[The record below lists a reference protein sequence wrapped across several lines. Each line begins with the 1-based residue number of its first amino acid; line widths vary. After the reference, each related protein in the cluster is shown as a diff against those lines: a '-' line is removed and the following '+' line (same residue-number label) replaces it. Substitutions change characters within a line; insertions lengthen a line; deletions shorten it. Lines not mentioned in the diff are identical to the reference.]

1 MHHED
6 RADRHWRLSRLRLPD
21 PMRPIDV
28 HPDVDHITDR
38 HEREIA
44 ILRILDS
51 IGFNWP
57 VFCAVAIGF
66 LATSYSLFAT
76 NFVKPA
82 LLYVYPPSNESRQD
96 IGEVLDLT
104 TLSFSLIGMVVFGH
118 FVDRGGRK
126 RLYGWELIVLILATV
141 GLVLSSQGFMSPGA
155 DGRTESSMS
164 IYASIIFFR
173 CLLGFGIGAEYPV
186 SAVIAAEFASTDTRA
201 VMMASIFLMQSV
213 GRFLAIGIGLG
224 SLRSVMQQ
232 YDLHIDEPNIGAAE
246 IKSKVVIDIVWRTV
260 IGMGGV
266 IALIAVG
273 LRLTMPE
280 SPRYY
285 SGILKDLRKA
295 AIAVKQA
302 GGDVSANQRPET
314 SFSLEA
320 YRSYR
325 KDDDEPTPWFK
336 AAKRYLKDGGWKPL
350 LGISSIWFLLDV
362 CFYGT
367 SLDSPG
373 TLNVLWL
380 ETKVFDTTGPF
391 VNGTVAVWNATL
403 PIWNADPALPNA
415 TIQRALNDNAVRTLL
430 LSSIASLAGSL
441 VAIPMV
447 HYANRRKLLIY
458 TSVALSLVFIATG
471 ASVVRTYA
479 RPTHHL
485 STVFFALA
493 QFMFNVGPNTLT
505 FIITAEVFPTVF
517 RGSFYGISAA
527 CGKLGAIVIRA
538 IVART
543 GDGYQ
548 ALVAYLFV
556 FSVIMLV
563 LAFIAML
570 PGALPQVQRDTRK
583 GSKHRVPPSPTL
595 AAMDYKSPST
605 DNPAGHSW
613 NLWLPRRWKSKA
625 LEDIA
630 RYPSPH
636 DEFVLQRD
644 SDISVKE
651 TDTPVG

>member
-1 MHHED
+1 M
-6 RADRHWRLSRLRLPD
+6 
-21 PMRPIDV
+21 
-28 HPDVDHITDR
+28 
-38 HEREIA
+38 
-44 ILRILDS
+44 
-51 IGFNWP
+51 
-57 VFCAVAIGF
+57 AV
-66 LATSYSLFAT
+66 
-76 NFVKPA
+76 
-82 LLYVYPPSNESRQD
+82 
-96 IGEVLDLT
+96 
-104 TLSFSLIGMVVFGH
+104 
-118 FVDRGGRK
+118 
-126 RLYGWELIVLILATV
+126 
-141 GLVLSSQGFMSPGA
+141 
-155 DGRTESSMS
+155 
-164 IYASIIFFR
+164 
-173 CLLGFGIGAEYPV
+173 
-186 SAVIAAEFASTDTRA
+186 
-201 VMMASIFLMQSV
+201 
-213 GRFLAIGIGLG
+213 GIGLG
-224 SLRSVMQQ
+224 SLLRLMQH
-232 YDLHIDEPNIGAAE
+232 YDLDMDEPNIGAAE
-246 IKSKVVIDIVWRTV
+246 IKAKVVIDIVWRTV
-260 IGMGGV
+260 IGIGGV

-302 GGDVSANQRPET
+302 GGDLDETEQRLDTP
-314 SFSLEA
+314 FSLDSP
-320 YRSYR
+320 RTYR
-325 KDDDEPTPWFK
+325 KNDDEPTPWFK
-336 AAKRYLKDGGWKPL
+336 AAQRYLKDGGWKPL

-380 ETKVFDTTGPF
+380 ETQVFETSGHF
-391 VNGTVAVWNATL
+391 INGTVSVSNATL

-458 TSVALSLVFIATG
+458 TSVALSLLFIATG

-479 RPTHHL
+479 APTHYL
-485 STVFFALA
+485 SMVFFALA

-517 RGSFYGISAA
+517 RGSFYGIAA
-527 CGKLGAIVIRA
+527 ASGKLGAIVIRA

-543 GDGYQ
+543 GDGYR

-556 FSVIMLV
+556 FSVIMLA
-563 LAFIAML
+563 LAFIALL
-570 PGALPQVQRDTRK
+570 PGALPEVQKDIREGK
-583 GSKHRVPPSPTL
+583 GSRQRVPPSPPL
-595 AAMDYKSPST
+595 AAMDYAPPST
-605 DNPAGHSW
+605 NTRVGHSW
-613 NLWLPRRWKSKA
+613 ESCLPSWRWKSKA

-636 DEFVLQRD
+636 DEFALQRE
-644 SDISVKE
+644 SDTSTKE
-651 TDTPVG
+651 TNTPIG

>member
-1 MHHED
+1 MQ
-6 RADRHWRLSRLRLPD
+6 P
-21 PMRPIDV
+21 
-28 HPDVDHITDR
+28 
-38 HEREIA
+38 
-44 ILRILDS
+44 
-51 IGFNWP
+51 
-57 VFCAVAIGF
+57 
-66 LATSYSLFAT
+66 
-76 NFVKPA
+76 
-82 LLYVYPPSNESRQD
+82 Q
-96 IGEVLDLT
+96 
-104 TLSFSLIGMVVFGH
+104 
-118 FVDRGGRK
+118 
-126 RLYGWELIVLILATV
+126 
-141 GLVLSSQGFMSPGA
+141 Q
-155 DGRTESSMS
+155 
-164 IYASIIFFR
+164 
-173 CLLGFGIGAEYPV
+173 YPV

-213 GRFLAIGIGLG
+213 GRFMAIGIGLG
-224 SLRSVMQQ
+224 SLRRLMEN
-232 YDLHIDEPNIGAAE
+232 YDLSVDEPSIGAAE
-246 IKSKVVIDIVWRTV
+246 VKAKIVIDIVWRIV

-273 LRLTMPE
+273 LRLTIPE

-302 GGDVSANQRPET
+302 GGDLSTDQRPET
-314 SFSLEA
+314 PFSLETHQ
-320 YRSYR
+320 SYG

-336 AAKRYLKDGGWKPL
+336 AAQRYLKDGGWKPL
-350 LGISSIWFLLDV
+350 LGIASIWFLLDV

-380 ETKVFDTTGPF
+380 ETQVFDTTGPF

-441 VAIPMV
+441 VAIPMI

-458 TSVALSLVFIATG
+458 TSVALSLLFIATG

-485 STVFFALA
+485 SMVFFALA

-517 RGSFYGISAA
+517 RGSFYGIAA
-527 CGKLGAIVIRA
+527 ASGKLGAIVIRA

-556 FSVIMLV
+556 FSVIMLA
-563 LAFIAML
+563 LAFIAIL
-570 PGALPQVQRDTRK
+570 PGLLPEVQKDMRK
-583 GSKHRVPPSPTL
+583 GSKQRFPPSPKL
-595 AAMDYKSPST
+595 AALDHVSSRRSVSASHKWDAY
-605 DNPAGHSW
+605 
-613 NLWLPRRWKSKA
+613 LPRRWKSKA

-630 RYPSPH
+630 RYPSPQ
-636 DEFVLQRD
+636 DEFALQRE
-644 SDISVKE
+644 SDTALERK
-651 TDTPVG
+651 DTLF